1 MDLCK
6 YISRQSNFSS
16 LIFHLLLSL
25 TVEVEG
31 PLAGDGAVEPRLEE
45 RGPLVAEF
53 VRAAR
58 VVFAHAGHAGEDGL
72 EGRKR
77 QKKHEKEREGWIAA
91 RAH

>member
-1 MDLCK
+1 MPLLLSSS
-6 YISRQSNFSS
+6 ISLS
-16 LIFHLLLSL
+16 LSL

-58 VVFAHAGHAGEDGL
+58 VVFADAGHAGEDGL
-72 EGRKR
+72 EGRSR
-77 QKKHEKEREGWIAA
+77 RKKHEKEERDGWLRVLIN
-91 RAH
+91 HVLH